1 VRWIRRQPA
10 TPEDTGRQTAA
21 NFDRSPGDVF
31 RLSGRKVSP
40 DEACLL
46 VGDGFSR
53 PPWQL
58 LPSLRSDRSPC
69 DAPTRERLAA
79 ARERAVAGCWGLATE
94 GGGRV
99 VLAEFAP
106 QGTDLL
112 ASLVLL
118 KEAEKPVFYDYP
130 ATRDEDQISCWRV
143 DDGCRLEP
151 AAIRILFAYR
161 RGGDGWGV
169 AVAWDGAEGQ
179 ALDLL
184 EQEGA
189 GFRKVLD
196 GHRYWAPQ

>member
-1 VRWIRRQPA
+1 MRWIRRQPA
-10 TPEDTGRQTAA
+10 APGDTGRQTAA

-46 VGDGFSR
+46 VDDTFSR
-53 PPWQL
+53 PLRPL
-58 LPSLRSDRSPC
+58 LASRSPC

-79 ARERAVAGCWGLATE
+79 ARERAVTGCWGLATE

-106 QGTDLL
+106 QGKDLL
-112 ASLVLL
+112 ASVVLM
-118 KEAEKPVFYDYP
+118 KEAEEPAFYDYP
-130 ATRDEDQISCWRV
+130 ATRDEDRISCWRV

-161 RGGDGWGV
+161 RGGDGWGL

-184 EQEGA
+184 EQGDS

-196 GHRYWAPQ
+196 GHRYWAPR